1 MEAQASSAE
10 HSIIPHFINSVSE
23 TLLITLYARAVES
36 RRRDALLV
44 DPIAEHMIDQLD
56 YDFSHFDK
64 KNTQTAVAIRARYFD
79 DNAMYFIQSNKDAHI
94 ISLGSGLDTRN
105 HRLLDQGYRAA
116 QFIDVDFADVIASRA
131 KLIPAMDNNLMIPT
145 SALNNQW
152 MQDLSAQLDGKP
164 VFIIAE
170 GLFMYLTHQQIQQLL
185 NDLQTYFPNAQ
196 LLFDATVP
204 WYSKMKQE
212 TVRHTHA
219 SFASGISRPMKFG
232 YENDM
237 KLIAARNVWQ
247 LYPNRWGLLGKVAQF
262 IRPLRNVHQ
271 FLLYQFH

>member
-1 MEAQASSAE
+1 MEAQTSSAE
-10 HSIIPHFINSVSE
+10 QTMIPHFINSVSE

-36 RRRDALLV
+36 RRRDALLI
-44 DPIAEHMIDQLD
+44 DPIAEHLIDQLD

-105 HRLLDQGYRAA
+105 HRLLEQGYKAA
-116 QFIDVDFADVIASRA
+116 QFIDVDFPDVITSRRNLLPDSANNVMIAS
-131 KLIPAMDNNLMIPT
+131 
-145 SALNNQW
+145 SALDTEW
-152 MQDLSAQLDGKP
+152 MQNLSPQLEGKP
-164 VFIIAE
+164 VFIVAE

-185 NDLQTYFPNAQ
+185 NDLQTYFPKAQ

-219 SFASGISRPMKFG
+219 SFASGIARPMKFG

-237 KLIAARNVWQ
+237 QLVVARNVWQ
-247 LYPNRWGLLGKVAQF
+247 LHPKRWGVLGKVAQF
-262 IRPLRNVHQ
+262 VAPLRNVHQ
-271 FLLYQFH
+271 FLLYQFR